1 MLDIQ
6 NQSISQRTKV
16 LIEKLL
22 LGRFTLAQI
31 AKITGISEQ
40 WLQAIVHAT
49 AIVEPNEMLF

>member
-1 MLDIQ
+1 MLNLQ

-40 WLQAIVHAT
+40 WLQAYVHAT
-49 AIVEPNEMLF
+49 AIVEPSEMLF